1 VGGTSSS
8 LAEII
13 LAMLYS
19 PESHEPLDVRP
30 WDRDV
35 ALTAI
40 REIAADCE
48 ASFDSLHW
56 PMHPRDDAGDGP
68 FTTVYLG
75 SAGVIYAL
83 DLLARRGLVDSTR
96 DHVPALE
103 RAVEVYRAKPEFEE
117 WAHPPSMWMG
127 ETGILLTLHRL
138 VPSAEIADRMAELV
152 AANVHDPH
160 REFMWGSPGTMLAA
174 RALDR
179 LDLWQESGRVLRDAW
194 EDSGLWTQD
203 LYGARRQFV
212 GPAHGFAGCVAALA
226 HEPNEDLHRRASE
239 TFKRLAVEED
249 GLANWPVLADA
260 QLVGRDGTIRTQ
272 WCHGA
277 PGMVACLAEIAP
289 GDDEHERLLVAGG
302 ELTWRAGP
310 LAKGA
315 NLCHGTA
322 GNGLAFLK
330 LFRRTGDELWLER
343 ARAFAMHA
351 GAQVERERRDLGRGH
366 YTLWTGDPG
375 TALYLA
381 LCIDGSA
388 SLPGFDDNDF
398 V

>member
-1 VGGTSSS
+1 VGQ
-8 LAEII
+8 
-13 LAMLYS
+13 
-19 PESHEPLDVRP
+19 
-30 WDRDV
+30 
-35 ALTAI
+35 
-40 REIAADCE
+40 
-48 ASFDSLHW
+48 
-56 PMHPRDDAGDGP
+56 
-68 FTTVYLG
+68 
-75 SAGVIYAL
+75 
-83 DLLARRGLVDSTR
+83 
-96 DHVPALE
+96 
-103 RAVEVYRAKPEFEE
+103 
-117 WAHPPSMWMG
+117 
-127 ETGILLTLHRL
+127 
-138 VPSAEIADRMAELV
+138 
-152 AANVHDPH
+152 
-160 REFMWGSPGTMLAA
+160 PGTMLAA

-179 LDLWQESGRVLRDAW
+179 LDLWHESARLLRDAW
-194 EDSGLWTQD
+194 ENSGLWTQD
-203 LYGARRQFV
+203 LYGDMRQFV

-249 GLANWPVLADA
+249 GLANWPALADA

-289 GDDEHERLLVAGG
+289 GDDEHEPAGCRR
-302 ELTWRAGP
+302 RADLARGSAREGREP
-310 LAKGA
+310 LPRHSRERPGVPEAVWT
-315 NLCHGTA
+315 H
-322 GNGLAFLK
+322 
-330 LFRRTGDELWLER
+330 RDELWLER

-366 YTLWTGDPG
+366 STLWTGDPG

>member
-1 VGGTSSS
+1 
-8 LAEII
+8 
-13 LAMLYS
+13 MLFS
-19 PESHEPLDVRP
+19 PESHEPLVSRP
-30 WDRDV
+30 WSPD
-35 ALTAI
+35 AAAAAI

-48 ASFDSLHW
+48 TAFGSLYW
-56 PMHPRDDAGDGP
+56 PVHPQDDDGDGP

-83 DLLARRGLVDSTR
+83 DLLVRRGLIDGTR
-96 DHVPALE
+96 NYAPVLE
-103 RAVEVYRAKPEFEE
+103 RAAETYRAQPDFEQ
-117 WAHPPSMWMG
+117 WVHPPSLWMG
-127 ETGILLTLHRL
+127 ETGILLALQSL
-138 VPSAEIADRMAELV
+138 APSAATVGRIAELV
-152 AANVHDPH
+152 AANADDE
-160 REFMWGSPGTMLAA
+160 RLEFMWGSPGTMLAA
-174 RALDR
+174 RAIGR
-179 LDLWQESGRVLRDAW
+179 LDLWQESAENLRAAW
-194 EDSGLWTQD
+194 EEDSGVWTQD
-203 LYGARRQFV
+203 IYGRRRQYV

-226 HEPNEDLHRRASE
+226 YEPDEDLHRRASE
-239 TFKRLAVEED
+239 TFKRLAVEAD
-249 GLANWPVLADA
+249 ALANWPPL
-260 QLVGRDGTIRTQ
+260 GDGELGQARGGIRVQ

-351 GAQVERERRDLGRGH
+351 VAQVERERTEVGRGR
-366 YTLWTGDPG
+366 YSLWTGDPG

-381 LCIDGSA
+381 LCLDGSA
-388 SLPGFDDNDF
+388 SLPGFDENDF